1 MEFERDF
8 YMKMI
13 VNLILT
19 NLVTTSLLSL
29 FHPFIET
36 KNNNQIFRKLMV
48 WYREIV
54 LLFVYSESRSTS
66 KVCQIQ

>member
-13 VNLILT
+13 VNLIPA

-36 KNNNQIFRKLMV
+36 RNNNQISSKLLV

-54 LLFVYSESRSTS
+54 LLFVFSESRSAS
-66 KVCQIQ
+66 KVC